1 MRLDSRWR
9 LLMTC
14 FAVLAFAL
22 IAAQPSTA
30 SAVPPDQ
37 RVGSPSADLLT
48 ASPLAQTSPA
58 VASTCNG
65 PSFSPPTGANTT
77 NAGTSSFLPL
87 AGGVATPNLWNVK
100 KSSGTIKQCYK
111 AGSGFTGSVNLSSL
125 SLGPIHGPAGFPEL
139 GYGESAYG
147 SKFCGTKVPNCRIA
161 PFPMP
166 VSSFVKYPY
175 LVKMSYSLGTIT
187 PSQYWH
193 LTFDLWLEQS
203 LTKGPQASDVEVL
216 ISPYSSYPAC
226 GTAKPGFTESG
237 DTWAVYEG
245 CGATK
250 ATTLGFNLKSPAQH
264 KTGNLTL
271 NLSSFVA
278 EVRKLLPKDTAIAK
292 EKMAGIEVGIE
303 FNNYSCTKSG
313 CAPQRSSSK
322 FLWAV
327 SSLSLIQ
334 YAAGGATYH
343 IVG

>member
-9 LLMTC
+9 LLGTC
-14 FAVLAFAL
+14 LAVLAFAL

-30 SAVPPDQ
+30 SAVPPSRHD
-37 RVGSPSADLLT
+37 GSSSAGLITGSL
-48 ASPLAQTSPA
+48 LAQASPA

-65 PSFSPPTGANTT
+65 PSFSPPNGANTT
-77 NAGTSSFLPL
+77 NAGSSSFLPL

-100 KSSGTIKQCYK
+100 KSAGTIKQCYK
-111 AGSGFTGSVNLSSL
+111 SGSGFTGSVNLSSL
-125 SLGPIHGPAGFPEL
+125 SLGPTHGPAGFPEL

-147 SKFCGTKVPNCRIA
+147 SKFCGTKAPNCRIA

-166 VSSFVKYPY
+166 VSSFAKYPY
-175 LVKMSYSLGTIT
+175 LVKMTYSLGTIT
-187 PSQYWH
+187 PAQYWH
-193 LTFDLWLEQS
+193 LTLDLWLEQS
-203 LTKGPQASDVEVL
+203 VSKGPQTSDVEVL

-226 GTAKPGFTESG
+226 GTAKPAFTEAG
-237 DTWAVYEG
+237 QTWRVYEG

-250 ATTLGFNLKSPAQH
+250 ATTLGFNLKSPAQR
-264 KTGNLTL
+264 KAGSLTL

-278 EVRKLLPKDTAIAK
+278 EIRKLLPKDTSIAK

-303 FNNYSCTKSG
+303 FNNYSCSG
-313 CAPQRSSSK
+313 SVCSPQRSSSK
-322 FLWAV
+322 FLWAI